1 MRYTTRIN
9 NRKCMEWGIN
19 AGQAA
24 LFDLLNECAGWAKPM
39 VIGGE
44 VFYWVSRQLVIEELP
59 LFFSK
64 PDTAYRAMKA
74 LEEKGLIEYQ
84 RSAGW
89 ELVRITPKGATWNS
103 HDAVEDDSPAENPAT
118 RKNFREVG
126 KISEDSEKNPGSSEK
141 FPSGSEKNPNNSE
154 KFPSNKYINQTTNQG
169 TNPGVCADAPPAPPE
184 PEPPKP
190 KRQSKADEF
199 VAFVVARGVMEA
211 TARDWWQYRAGK
223 PMTESAWQRHCTQA
237 EAAGIS
243 VQEAA
248 AFAAGK
254 EWRAFYAEGYQRE
267 QSDLEL
273 ARQVGQPFAVQGRT
287 FDQTGREVSPA
298 GVPGMPVAGFGGQ
311 SQRTSKMAQGISLL
325 EELKDEIRRGEV

>member
-1 MRYTTRIN
+1 MSWFRHLRA
-9 NRKCMEWGIN
+9 
-19 AGQAA
+19 AGRPIAYYPQ
-24 LFDLLNECAGWAKPM
+24 LAKPLGGVNA
-39 VIGGE
+39 VIL
-44 VFYWVSRQLVIEELP
+44 FSHFLYWNERSDCALGVYKSAAEIEDETGL
-59 LFFSK
+59 SVQEQR
-64 PDTAYRAMKA
+64 TARKR
-74 LEEKGLIEYQ
+74 LRDLGVLIETEKRIEHRIYFRLDEAAFDALMDETFANESCNIPEMQNQHSGSDDSTFADEGFNTRGVAIQ
-84 RSAGW
+84 RSFK
-89 ELVRITPKGATWNS
+89 EQKTTSENYQ
-103 HDAVEDDSPAENPAT
+103 ETTAEM
-118 RKNFREVG
+118 
-126 KISEDSEKNPGSSEK
+126 
-141 FPSGSEKNPNNSE
+141 
-154 KFPSNKYINQTTNQG
+154 
-169 TNPGVCADAPPAPPE
+169 GVCADAPPAPE
-184 PEPPKP
+184 PSPPKP

-199 VAFVVARGVMEA
+199 VAFVVARGVDEA

-267 QSDLEL
+267 QVDLAL
-273 ARQVGQPFAVQGRT
+273 ARGQPPQSGRT

>member
-1 MRYTTRIN
+1 MSRISNSFTIANAIVDLDLRRMSGNALKCYVVIVRKTTGWNKSSDRISI
-9 NRKCMEWGIN
+9 RQFQELAGI
-19 AGQAA
+19 
-24 LFDLLNECAGWAKPM
+24 AK
-39 VIGGE
+39 
-44 VFYWVSRQLVIEELP
+44 R
-59 LFFSK
+59 
-64 PDTAYRAMKA
+64 DTVGKA
-74 LEEKGLIEYQ
+74 LRELEEMGLIIRHESY
-84 RSAGW
+84 
-89 ELVRITPKGATWNS
+89 
-103 HDAVEDDSPAENPAT
+103 
-118 RKNFREVG
+118 G
-126 KISEDSEKNPGSSEK
+126 KITTYSLNFDEPSPSSDDHTHPDKRGMTHPDERGDTHPDK
-141 FPSGSEKNPNNSE
+141 RGTTKDTMT
-154 KFPSNKYINQTTNQG
+154 KDTSNKG
-169 TNPGVCADAPPAPPE
+169 SVCADAPPAPAE
-184 PEPPKP
+184 PDKPKP

-199 VAFVVARGVMEA
+199 VAFVVARGVVEA

-237 EAAGIS
+237 AAAGIS

-267 QSDLEL
+267 QVDLAL
-273 ARQVGQPFAVQGRT
+273 ARGQPPQSGRT

>member
-1 MRYTTRIN
+1 MRLTIYFNQARMI
-9 NRKCMEWGIN
+9 EWGLN
-19 AGQAA
+19 PNHAA
-24 LFDLLNECAGWAKPM
+24 LVCALNQAHTWAEAS
-39 VIGGE
+39 VIDGKM
-44 VFYWVSRQLVIEELP
+44 FFWVSRKRVMDELP
-59 LFFSK
+59 GFFTKS
-64 PDTAYRAMKA
+64 DTVYRAFRHLA
-74 LEEKGLIEYQ
+74 DKGLIEYIKQ
-84 RSAGW
+84 GDRDMIHLTEKFKKWNVAPRS
-89 ELVRITPKGATWNS
+89 EI
-103 HDAVEDDSPAENPAT
+103 NPSLGNEPEPRNEI
-118 RKNFREVG
+118 RK
-126 KISEDSEKNPGSSEK
+126 SSEI
-141 FPSGSEKNPNNSE
+141 NPNYLGNESD
-154 KFPSNKYINQTTNQG
+154 ILDTTG
-169 TNPGVCADAPPAPPE
+169 LDTSGLDIPPAGECAPAPAE

-267 QSDLEL
+267 QSDLAL

-287 FDQTGREVSPA
+287 FDQTGREVSPL
-298 GVPGMPVAGFGGQ
+298 GMPMPGSFGGAPQ
-311 SQRTSKMAQGISLL
+311 ERASKMSEGLAIIESF
-325 EELKDEIRRGEV
+325 KRGKRKP

>member
-1 MRYTTRIN
+1 MRLTIYFNQARMI
-9 NRKCMEWGIN
+9 EWGLN
-19 AGQAA
+19 PNHAA
-24 LFDLLNECAGWAKPM
+24 LVCALNQAHTWAEAS
-39 VIGGE
+39 VIDGKM
-44 VFYWVSRQLVIEELP
+44 FFWVSRKRVMDELP
-59 LFFSK
+59 GFFTKS
-64 PDTAYRAMKA
+64 DTVYRAFRHLA
-74 LEEKGLIEYQ
+74 DKGLIEYIKQ
-84 RSAGW
+84 GDRDMIHLTEKFKKWNVAPRS
-89 ELVRITPKGATWNS
+89 EI
-103 HDAVEDDSPAENPAT
+103 NPNLGNEPEPRNEI
-118 RKNFREVG
+118 RK
-126 KISEDSEKNPGSSEK
+126 SSEI
-141 FPSGSEKNPNNSE
+141 NPNYLGNESD
-154 KFPSNKYINQTTNQG
+154 ILDTTG
-169 TNPGVCADAPPAPPE
+169 LDTSGLDIPPAGECAPAPAE

-199 VAFVVARGVMEA
+199 VAFVVARGVDEA

-267 QSDLEL
+267 QSDLAL
-273 ARQVGQPFAVQGRT
+273 ARQVDQPFAVQGRT
-287 FDQTGREVSPA
+287 FDQQGREVSPA

-311 SQRTSKMAQGISLL
+311 PQRTSKMAQGISLL

>member
-1 MRYTTRIN
+1 MSRISNSFTIANAIVDLDLRRMSGNALKCYVVIVRKTTGWNKSSDRISI
-9 NRKCMEWGIN
+9 RQFQELAGI
-19 AGQAA
+19 
-24 LFDLLNECAGWAKPM
+24 AK
-39 VIGGE
+39 
-44 VFYWVSRQLVIEELP
+44 R
-59 LFFSK
+59 
-64 PDTAYRAMKA
+64 DTVGKA
-74 LEEKGLIEYQ
+74 LRELEEMGLIIRHESY
-84 RSAGW
+84 
-89 ELVRITPKGATWNS
+89 
-103 HDAVEDDSPAENPAT
+103 
-118 RKNFREVG
+118 G
-126 KISEDSEKNPGSSEK
+126 KITTYSLNFDEPSPSSDDHTHPDKRGMTHPDERGDTHPDNRGTTK
-141 FPSGSEKNPNNSE
+141 DTMTKDT
-154 KFPSNKYINQTTNQG
+154 SNKG
-169 TNPGVCADAPPAPPE
+169 SVCADAPPAPAE
-184 PEPPKP
+184 PDKPKP

-199 VAFVVARGVMEA
+199 VAFVVARGVVEA

-267 QSDLEL
+267 QVDLAL
-273 ARQVGQPFAVQGRT
+273 ARGQPPQSGRT

>member
-9 NRKCMEWGIN
+9 NRKCIEWGIN

-39 VIGGE
+39 VINGE

-74 LEEKGLIEYQ
+74 LEDKGLIEYQ

-126 KISEDSEKNPGSSEK
+126 KISEDSEKNP
-141 FPSGSEKNPNNSE
+141 SGSEKNPNSSE
-154 KFPSNKYINQTTNQG
+154 KFPSNKYINQPTNQG
-169 TNPGVCADAPPAPPE
+169 TNPGVCADAPPAPD

-190 KRQSKADEF
+190 KRRTKADEF
-199 VAFVVARGVMEA
+199 VAFVVARGVSEA

-254 EWRAFYAEGYQRE
+254 EWRAFYADGYQRE
-267 QSDLEL
+267 QSDLAL
-273 ARQVGQPFAVQGRT
+273 ARQVGQPFAGQGRT
-287 FDQTGREVSPA
+287 FDQTGREVSPGA
-298 GVPGMPVAGFGGQ
+298 GVPGMPMAGGAPKGG
-311 SQRTSKMAQGISLL
+311 SAIS
-325 EELKDEIRRGEV
+325 RGLAILDSFIQNED

>member
-1 MRYTTRIN
+1 MSRISNSFTIANAIVDLDLRRMSGNALKCYVVIVRKTTGWNKSSDRISI
-9 NRKCMEWGIN
+9 RQFQELAGI
-19 AGQAA
+19 
-24 LFDLLNECAGWAKPM
+24 AK
-39 VIGGE
+39 
-44 VFYWVSRQLVIEELP
+44 R
-59 LFFSK
+59 
-64 PDTAYRAMKA
+64 DTVGKA
-74 LEEKGLIEYQ
+74 LRELEEMGLIIRHESY
-84 RSAGW
+84 
-89 ELVRITPKGATWNS
+89 
-103 HDAVEDDSPAENPAT
+103 
-118 RKNFREVG
+118 G
-126 KISEDSEKNPGSSEK
+126 KITTYSLNFDEPSPSSDDHTHPDKRGMTHPDERGDTHPDK
-141 FPSGSEKNPNNSE
+141 RGTTKDTMT
-154 KFPSNKYINQTTNQG
+154 KDTSNKG
-169 TNPGVCADAPPAPPE
+169 SVCADAPPAPAE
-184 PEPPKP
+184 PDKPKP

-199 VAFVVARGVMEA
+199 VAFVVARGVVEA

-267 QSDLEL
+267 QVDLAL
-273 ARQVGQPFAVQGRT
+273 ARGQPPQSGRT

>member
-1 MRYTTRIN
+1 MRLTIYFNQARMI
-9 NRKCMEWGIN
+9 EWGLN
-19 AGQAA
+19 PNHAA
-24 LFDLLNECAGWAKPM
+24 LVCALNQAHTWAEAS
-39 VIGGE
+39 VIDGKM
-44 VFYWVSRQLVIEELP
+44 FFWVSRKRVMDELP
-59 LFFSK
+59 GFFTKS
-64 PDTAYRAMKA
+64 DTVYRAFRHLA
-74 LEEKGLIEYQ
+74 DKGLIEYIKQ
-84 RSAGW
+84 GDRDMIHLTEKFKKWNVAPRS
-89 ELVRITPKGATWNS
+89 EI
-103 HDAVEDDSPAENPAT
+103 NPNLGNEPEPRNEI
-118 RKNFREVG
+118 RK
-126 KISEDSEKNPGSSEK
+126 SSEI
-141 FPSGSEKNPNNSE
+141 NPNYLGNESD
-154 KFPSNKYINQTTNQG
+154 ILDTTG
-169 TNPGVCADAPPAPPE
+169 LDTSGLDIPPAGECAPAPPE

-190 KRQSKADEF
+190 KRRSKADEF
-199 VAFVVARGVMEA
+199 VAFVTARGVSEA

-267 QSDLEL
+267 QVDLAL
-273 ARQVGQPFAVQGRT
+273 ARGQPPQFGRT

-311 SQRTSKMAQGISLL
+311 PQRTSKMAQGISLL